1 MAANGGLA
9 DLTAGSWPIIS
20 GMQGRIS
27 IGDFSRMTH
36 LSIKALRHYHEV
48 GVLEPATI
56 DPYSG
61 YRFYEPDQVPV
72 AQVIRRFRVLG
83 MPLDEVRSVLSAP
96 DVATRNQVIVAHLER
111 MESEL
116 AHTQATVA
124 SLRSLLERQPAPI
137 AVDYRSVPATRALAI
152 TEMVAAAE
160 FEQWW
165 TSAFGELYRVLESAG
180 VRPAGPGGALY
191 SAEIFELAA
200 GEMVA
205 FVPVD
210 GEARLPDMP
219 AGRTAIIEVPAAELA
234 VAVHRGSFADLDQ
247 TYGAL
252 GTVVTARE
260 IGVEGPIREYYL
272 VSPLDND
279 DESQLVTEVCWP
291 VFQTRP
297 APPSQD

>member
-1 MAANGGLA
+1 MKAGNASLAN
-9 DLTAGSWPIIS
+9 LTRGSWSRIP
-20 GMQGRIS
+20 GMHARIA

-48 GVLEPATI
+48 GLLEPAAT

-61 YRFYEPDQVPV
+61 YRFYEPDQVPI
-72 AQVIRRFRVLG
+72 AQVIRRFRDLG
-83 MPLDEVRSVLSAP
+83 MPLDQVRSVLSAP
-96 DVATRNQVIVAHLER
+96 DVAARNRVIVAHLGR

-116 AHTQATVA
+116 ARTQATVA
-124 SLRSLLERQPAPI
+124 SLRSLLERPPAPI
-137 AVDYRSVPATRALAI
+137 AVEYRSAPATRALAI
-152 TEMVAAAE
+152 TETVTAAE

-165 TSAFGELYRVLESAG
+165 VSAFGELFGVLAGAG
-180 VRPAGPGGALY
+180 VRPTGPGGALY
-191 SAEIFELAA
+191 PAELFEQEV

-205 FVPVD
+205 FVPVGD
-210 GEARLPDMP
+210 DARLPVEHGSR
-219 AGRTAIIEVPAAELA
+219 AAVIEVPAAELA

-252 GTVVTARE
+252 GTIVTARE
-260 IGVEGPIREYYL
+260 IAVKGPIREYYL

-291 VFQTRP
+291 VFQTRRAP
-297 APPSQD
+297 AT

>member
-1 MAANGGLA
+1 MMAESRLA
-9 DLTAGSWPIIS
+9 DLAAGSWS
-20 GMQGRIS
+20 RMQGMQARIA

-48 GVLEPATI
+48 GLLEPAAI

-61 YRFYEPDQVPV
+61 YRFYQPDQVPV
-72 AQVIRRFRVLG
+72 AQVIRRFRDLG
-83 MPLDEVRSVLSAP
+83 MPVDEVRSVLSAP
-96 DVATRNQVIVAHLER
+96 DVAARNRVIVAHLGR

-116 AHTQATVA
+116 ARTQATVA
-124 SLRSLLERQPAPI
+124 SLRSLLERPAAPI
-137 AVDYRSVPATRALAI
+137 AVEYRSAPATWALAI
-152 TEMVAAAE
+152 TETVTATE

-165 TSAFGELYRVLESAG
+165 ASAFGELFGLLEGAG
-180 VRPAGPGGALY
+180 VGPTGPGGALY
-191 SAEIFELAA
+191 PAELFELEV

-205 FVPVD
+205 FVPVSD
-210 GEARLPDMP
+210 TARLPVSS
-219 AGRTAIIEVPAAELA
+219 ASRAAVIEVPAAELA

-252 GTVVTARE
+252 GTFVTARE
-260 IGVEGPIREYYL
+260 IGIEGPIREYYL
-272 VSPLDND
+272 VSPLHND

-297 APPSQD
+297 APAS